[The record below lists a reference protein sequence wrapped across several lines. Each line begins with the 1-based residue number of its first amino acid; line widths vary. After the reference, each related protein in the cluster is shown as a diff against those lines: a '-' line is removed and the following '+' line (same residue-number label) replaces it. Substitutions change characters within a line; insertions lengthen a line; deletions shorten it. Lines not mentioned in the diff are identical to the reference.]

1 MNTTDAADPRR
12 YLIDPEGTGT
22 PCEPVT
28 WAELAEVNEPD
39 TMEAIAALEVGEQTV
54 LGMCDPIRRTA

>member
-1 MNTTDAADPRR
+1 MTTDADTRR

-28 WAELAEVNEPD
+28 WTELAEVNEPE
-39 TMEAIAALEVGEQTV
+39 TMEEIAQLEVGEQTV
-54 LGMCDPIRRTA
+54 LGMCDPIKRIA